1 MLLPRRESAYIPPA
15 KLTGY
20 LLSETHPVGR
30 FKARF
35 FYAVGYDSTNAQ
47 SLERALINIAHEQE
61 VTDTIS
67 TSYGRIYV
75 IDGTLQTPRGT
86 DLQIRTVWII
96 VPGESSSRLVTAY
109 PG

>member
-1 MLLPRRESAYIPPA
+1 MLLPHRENAYIPSA
-15 KLTGY
+15 KLSGY

-30 FKARF
+30 FKAQL
-35 FYAVGYDSTNAQ
+35 FYALGYGPTSAQ
-47 SLERALINIAHEQE
+47 SLERALIDIAHEQE

-67 TSYGRIYV
+67 TSYGTIYV

-96 VPGESSSRLVTAY
+96 LSGESSPRLVTAY
-109 PG
+109 PE

>member
-1 MLLPRRESAYIPPA
+1 MVLPHRESAYIPPA

-30 FKARF
+30 FKARL
-35 FYAVGYDSTNAQ
+35 FYAAGYDPTNAQ
-47 SLERALINIAHEQE
+47 SLERALIDIAHEQE

-67 TSYGRIYV
+67 TSYGTIYV
-75 IDGTLQTPRGT
+75 IDGTLQTPMGI

-96 VPGESSSRLVTAY
+96 VSGESSPRLVTAY
-109 PG
+109 PD